1 MSTTATLPVSA
12 TVADQ
17 TSTEEINPDAVPL
30 RDPNTGEPLIDPET
44 GEQLMGVPAPQ
55 EAVPIMDPVTGEP
68 ILDPETGEP
77 LLAIPDPQPTIE
89 PEAVTAIT
97 TSDDL
102 RDAVT
107 ERSETVG
114 GIVDTL
120 DSAAVGIGSISFSL
134 WDAVVLMFV
143 IALVIFIAWAITRL
157 SRFALR
163 RITKLDSSQRLLTEK
178 ISTIVIWAMA
188 FLIGIDLL
196 GIDLTALAV
205 FSGAFGL
212 AIGFGLQKTFGNLIA
227 GIILLMDKSIKP
239 GDVISVADSAGNEGF
254 GQIRKIGI
262 RAISVVT
269 RDQTEYL
276 IPNEN
281 LMINQVVNWSYS
293 SRDVRVKAPVGVS
306 YDSDL
311 ELVEKLLYKAVEET
325 PRILN
330 APKARV
336 NIMAF
341 GNSSVDFELRFW
353 ISDPEGGLA
362 NIRSDVYK
370 RIWQLF
376 KENDIEIPFPQ
387 NDINLR
393 RNEPFE
399 QLVAAIG
406 QRLENNSTKS

>member
-1 MSTTATLPVSA
+1 MSA
-12 TVADQ
+12 TNISIPESESSAEAQ
-17 TSTEEINPDAVPL
+17 PNPDAVTL
-30 RDPNTGEPLIDPET
+30 RN
-44 GEQLMGVPAPQ
+44 PQ
-55 EAVPIMDPVTGEP
+55 TGEP

-77 LLAIPDPQPTIE
+77 LMGVPFEQDAVMILDPETGEPIIDPDTGEPLMAIPDGIE
-89 PEAVTAIT
+89 TPAPEPVTEIT

-102 RDAVT
+102 REAVN

-120 DSAAVGIGSISFSL
+120 DSARVEVGSISFSM
-134 WDAVVLMFV
+134 WDAVVLMLV
-143 IALVIFIAWAITRL
+143 IALVLFVAWGVTRL
-157 SRFALR
+157 SRYALR
-163 RITKLDSSQRLLTEK
+163 RMTKLDSSQRLLSEK
-178 ISTIVIWAMA
+178 ISTIVIWAVA

-293 SRDVRVKAPVGVS
+293 SRDVRVKAPVGVA

-311 ELVEKLLYKAVEET
+311 DLVEKLLYKAVEET

-330 APKARV
+330 TPKARV

-353 ISDPEGGLA
+353 IRDPEGGLA

-376 KENDIEIPFPQ
+376 KENNIEIPFPQ
-387 NDINLR
+387 NDVNLR
-393 RNEPFE
+393 RNEPFD

-406 QRLENNSTKS
+406 QRLEDNSTNG